1 MTEKEKLVENTILA
15 LQGKL
20 VEAND
25 DEVNKVIKKLNNY
38 SSYEYIK
45 DNGWTDDDIRYIISR
60 LEEPSIILDAFSRT
74 NIDYYFFVYFKG
86 ITLDNLVQILR
97 VCGTKSRDYDHLYK
111 IFKNN
116 DDILQEF
123 INNKISD
130 DELKNIIH
138 YNAFYS
144 RDKKN
149 IPYLKPYKVNTS
161 KSSGMRS
168 GASISKSFENTEAAP
183 LIFEAIHNLEQALS
197 PYKITVNDLQ
207 LIYIDRTSMFMAIFL
222 QDDRIKDIITDSGNS
237 RNLIKNTAAC
247 SAIYNDNTQKYDIAL
262 RYAIEEKN
270 IDIVDEGLTPS
281 KKLINTIVSY
291 FNSIDE
297 ELINDY
303 KRRYKKN

>member
-25 DEVNKVIKKLNNY
+25 DEVNKVIKKLNSY
-38 SSYEYIK
+38 SWYQYIK
-45 DNGWTDDDIRYIISR
+45 ENGWTDDDIRYIISK
-60 LEEPSIILDAFSRT
+60 LKEPSLILDAFMRT
-74 NIDYYFFVYFKG
+74 HIDYYFFEYFKG

-97 VCGTKSRDYDHLYK
+97 VCGSRSRDYDHLYK

-197 PYKITVNDLQ
+197 PYKITINDLQ
-207 LIYIDRTSMFMAIFL
+207 LIYIDRTRMFMGIFL
-222 QDDRIKDIITDSGNS
+222 QDDKIKDIITNSGNS
-237 RNLIKNTAAC
+237 RNLIKNTVAC
-247 SAIYNDNTQKYDIAL
+247 SAIYDDNTQKYNIAL
-262 RYAIEEKN
+262 RYTIEEKN